1 MAARKSGD
9 DPWDITNRPHTKAKL
24 RLLRD
29 YFTRWVI
36 IWNGPRQRTWAS
48 ATWYVIDLFAGKG
61 SYTDDGETVSGSPLV
76 YLECIEDQAPQL
88 KANHVTIKVLLVEKS
103 AKSHGAL
110 CAAVDAFLAVHPETA
125 AIVDVYILNDDC
137 NAAGVWDW
145 VDQQQLSGTKS
156 PMFLLVDP
164 YGFAI
169 KRETMDR
176 LMDIGAAKDV
186 LFNYMVS
193 GVKRAQGIA
202 SKDEDELSQRER
214 TTMQTYVNFLG
225 KDVCLDEEA
234 DSPQEY
240 AQAVFTSR
248 EFIVVAYDMDYPGR
262 VGTLYYL
269 LLATKSS
276 KIAEMA
282 RKMFGEA
289 KRQRYDGQLSIF
301 GTDELTADISM
312 FQPEVNQ

>member
-1 MAARKSGD
+1 MSARR

-24 RLLRD
+24 CLLQD
-29 YFTRWVI
+29 YFSRWLA
-36 IWNGPRQRTWAS
+36 IWNAPKQRAWS
-48 ATWYVIDLFAGKG
+48 SNTWYVVDLLAGKG

-76 YLECIEDQAPQL
+76 YLECIEHHAGRLLD
-88 KANHVTIKVLLVEKS
+88 NNISIRTLLVEKS
-103 AKSHGAL
+103 AANHAAL
-110 CAAVDAFLAVHPETA
+110 QQTVQTFLAAHPNTA
-125 AIVDVYILNDDC
+125 SVVDICILRDDC
-137 NAAGVWDW
+137 NGNGVWDW
-145 VDQQQLSGTKS
+145 IGGQRLHGTKS
-156 PMFLLVDP
+156 PMFLFVDP

-176 LMDIGAAKDV
+176 LMDVDAAKDI

-202 SKDEDELSQRER
+202 AKDDDELTRRER
-214 TTMQTYVNFLG
+214 TTMQTYDDFLG

-240 AQAVFTSR
+240 ARAVFTSR
-248 EFIVVAYDMDYPGR
+248 GFTVAAYDMDYPGR

-269 LLATKSS
+269 LLATKNTN
-276 KIAEMA
+276 IAGMA

-289 KRQRYDGQLSIF
+289 KQQKYDGQLSMF
-301 GTDELTADISM
+301 GTDELTAHISM
-312 FQPEVNQ
+312 FEPEVRT